1 MARIKQDAPQS
12 APTTAGGVSL
22 GSTEAAKPAS
32 VSTRIPCGPFVLTQ
46 HPQLG
51 WYVFEG
57 KIRPDLR
64 RKALDPGMNGA
75 TLHSKGAALTA
86 FREKG
91 LTVLDAITAEYLV
104 RAPVPGGFHHH
115 FRWERLIPGTTE
127 SRPDLAGYGAWL
139 DTLVTRGHVKPP
151 TPDAL
156 YGLLGRLQ
164 RSGAP
169 AADIAVVEAALAEAD
184 VATLEPGDGVEL

>member
-1 MARIKQDAPQS
+1 MARITKDAPS

-32 VSTRIPCGPFVLTQ
+32 VSTRIPSGPFVLTQ

-64 RKALDPGMNGA
+64 RKALDAGMNGA
-75 TLHSKGAALTA
+75 TLHSKAAALVA

-91 LTVLDAITAEYLV
+91 LTVLDNITAEYLV
-104 RAPVPGGFHHH
+104 KAEVPGGAHHH
-115 FRWERLIPGTTE
+115 YRWERLIPGTTE

-139 DTLVTRGHVKPP
+139 DTLVERGHVRAA
-151 TPDAL
+151 TPNAL
-156 YGLLGRLQ
+156 YGLLSRLQ

-169 AADIAVVEAALAEAD
+169 AADIAVVEAALAAAD
-184 VATLEPGDGVEL
+184 VATLDVGDGVEL